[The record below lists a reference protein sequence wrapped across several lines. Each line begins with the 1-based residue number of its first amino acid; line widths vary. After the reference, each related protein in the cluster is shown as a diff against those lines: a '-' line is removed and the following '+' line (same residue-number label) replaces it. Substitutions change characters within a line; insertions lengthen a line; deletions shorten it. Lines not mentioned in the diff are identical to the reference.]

1 MDGGDVWI
9 HDRPGLSCF
18 VHHLPIRVAMA
29 MTQDYIAL
37 ALLVVATAYISS
49 RLIGT
54 FKPKKSGCGCG
65 GCGCS
70 GKEKTAA

>member
-1 MDGGDVWI
+1 
-9 HDRPGLSCF
+9 
-18 VHHLPIRVAMA
+18 MA

-49 RLIGT
+49 RLIRT